1 MDVRC
6 SSARRPV
13 LIALLAAWCVGGA
26 LAAQTPPQT
35 PEADRSANAEMAK
48 RVKAR
53 IEALER
59 EADRLARQSRSLLGD
74 MRRLEVERDLAT
86 ERLGIAEDAVKA
98 AEADLAAVNRRLA
111 EVERQ
116 RVNNLPDLKS
126 RFVEMYKHGRGRYVR
141 MLMGVR
147 DVREFG
153 RATRAVASL
162 AHINQ
167 QRIDR
172 HRRTLEEIRM
182 QRTRAE
188 TQTRE
193 LESKRG
199 EARKARAAAARAVQA
214 RAAMLDEIDRRRDL
228 NAQLAGEL
236 QVAQER
242 LEAAVQNV
250 AAGQQVESVSVPLA
264 PFRGALDWPVSGRVV
279 GRFGQSNRMASAG
292 VRNGIEVA
300 APAGTPV
307 HAVHPGTVGFADAFT
322 GYGTLVILDHGSNQY
337 TLYGYLSE
345 ATVKQGQ
352 RVNVGDELG
361 RVGSAPVGDSALY
374 YEMRV
379 DGRSVDPLQWL
390 KKQSRF

>member
-1 MDVRC
+1 MDGRFSRPWRLALVVTLAVASVC
-6 SSARRPV
+6 GPLSAQSPETDR
-13 LIALLAAWCVGGA
+13 AAN
-26 LAAQTPPQT
+26 
-35 PEADRSANAEMAK
+35 EAMAK

-53 IEALER
+53 IESLQR

-86 ERLGIAEDAVKA
+86 ERLGVAEAAVKA
-98 AEADLAAVNRRLA
+98 AEAEVSAVNRRLA
-111 EVERQ
+111 EAERQ
-116 RVNNLPDLKS
+116 RINNLPDLKG
-126 RFVEMYKHGRGRYVR
+126 RFVEMYKGGRGSYAR

-147 DVREFG
+147 NIREFG

-167 QRIDR
+167 QRIER
-172 HRRTLEEIRM
+172 HRRTLEEIRL

-188 TQTRE
+188 AQTRE
-193 LESKRG
+193 LETKRG
-199 EARKARAAAARAVQA
+199 EARQARAAAARAVQA
-214 RAAMLDEIDRRRDL
+214 RATMLDEIDRRRDL

-236 QVAQER
+236 QVAQQR

-250 AAGQQVESVSVPLA
+250 AAGQQAEPVSVPIST
-264 PFRGALDWPVSGRVV
+264 FRGALDWPVAGQVV
-279 GRFGQSNRMASAG
+279 GRFGQSNRMSSVG

-300 APAGTPV
+300 APTGTPV

-345 ATVKQGQ
+345 AIVKQGQ
-352 RVNVGDELG
+352 RVNAGDELG

>member
-1 MDVRC
+1 MGVRC
-6 SSARRPV
+6 FSARRPV
-13 LIALLAAWCVGGA
+13 LIAILAAWFAGGA
-26 LAAQTPPQT
+26 VAAQTPG
-35 PEADRSANAEMAK
+35 ADSAAHAAMAR

-53 IEALER
+53 IEALQR

-74 MRRLEVERDLAT
+74 MRRLEVARDLAT
-86 ERLGIAEDAVKA
+86 EQLGVAEDAVKA
-98 AEADLAAVNRRLA
+98 AETNLAAVNLRLA
-111 EVERQ
+111 EAERQ
-116 RVNNLPDLKS
+116 RVNNLPDLKG
-126 RFVEMYKHGRGRYVR
+126 RFVEMYKHGRGSYARL
-141 MLMGVR
+141 LMSVR

-167 QRIDR
+167 QRIER
-172 HRRTLEEIRM
+172 HRRTLEEIRL

-188 TQTRE
+188 AQTRE
-193 LESKRG
+193 LETKRG
-199 EARKARAAAARAVQA
+199 DARKARAAAARAVQA

-242 LEAAVQNV
+242 LAAAVQNV
-250 AAGQQVESVSVPLA
+250 AAGQQVETVAVPLT

-279 GRFGQSNRMASAG
+279 GRFGQSNRMSSAG

-307 HAVHPGTVGFADAFT
+307 RAVHPGTVGFADAFT
-322 GYGTLVILDHGSNQY
+322 GYGTLVILDHGSNHY

-352 RVNVGDELG
+352 RVNAGDELG
-361 RVGSAPVGDSALY
+361 RVGSAPVGDNALY

>member
-1 MDVRC
+1 
-6 SSARRPV
+6 
-13 LIALLAAWCVGGA
+13 
-26 LAAQTPPQT
+26 
-35 PEADRSANAEMAK
+35 MAK

-53 IEALER
+53 IEALQR

-74 MRRLEVERDLAT
+74 MRRLEIERDLAT
-86 ERLGIAEDAVKA
+86 EQVTA
-98 AEADLAAVNRRLA
+98 AEAAVKGAEADVVAVNRRLA
-111 EVERQ
+111 DVEQQ
-116 RVNNLPDLKS
+116 RVNNLPDLKA
-126 RFVEMYKHGRGRYVR
+126 RFVETYKNGRGGYVR
-141 MLMGVR
+141 LLMGVR

-167 QRIDR
+167 QRIER
-172 HRRTLEEIRM
+172 HRRTLEEIRV

-188 TQTRE
+188 AHTRE
-193 LESKRG
+193 LGQKRA
-199 EARKARAAAARAVQA
+199 EARRARAAAARAVQA
-214 RAAMLDEIDRRRDL
+214 RAARLDEIDRRRDL

-236 QVAQER
+236 QVAQRR
-242 LEAAVQNV
+242 LEAAVENV
-250 AAGQQVESVSVPLA
+250 AAGQQVETVSVPIS
-264 PFRGALDWPVSGRVV
+264 PFRGALDWPVPGRVV
-279 GRFGQSNRMASAG
+279 GRFGQSNRMSSAG

-307 HAVHPGTVGFADAFT
+307 HAVHPGTVGYADAFT
-322 GYGTLVILDHGSNQY
+322 GYGTLVIVDHGANHY
-337 TLYGYLSE
+337 TLYAYLSE

-352 RVNVGDELG
+352 RLNAGDELG
-361 RVGSAPVGDSALY
+361 RVGSAPVGDAALY

>member
-1 MDVRC
+1 MGVR
-6 SSARRPV
+6 SSRAWRRAVTATLVVMCVCGAQAR
-13 LIALLAAWCVGGA
+13 
-26 LAAQTPPQT
+26 QTPT
-35 PEADRSANAEMAK
+35 SDRAATAAMAK

-53 IEALER
+53 IEALQR

-74 MRRLEVERDLAT
+74 MRRLEIERDLAT
-86 ERLGIAEDAVKA
+86 EQVTA
-98 AEADLAAVNRRLA
+98 AEAAVKGAEADVVAVNRRLA
-111 EVERQ
+111 DVEQQ
-116 RVNNLPDLKS
+116 RVNNLPDLKA
-126 RFVEMYKHGRGRYVR
+126 RFVETYKNGRGGYVR
-141 MLMGVR
+141 LLMGVR

-167 QRIDR
+167 QRIER
-172 HRRTLEEIRM
+172 HRRTLEEIRV

-188 TQTRE
+188 AHTRE
-193 LESKRG
+193 LGQKRA
-199 EARKARAAAARAVQA
+199 EARRARAAAARAVQA
-214 RAAMLDEIDRRRDL
+214 RAARLDEIDRRRDL

-236 QVAQER
+236 QVAQRR
-242 LEAAVQNV
+242 LEAAVENV
-250 AAGQQVESVSVPLA
+250 AAGQQVETVSVPIS
-264 PFRGALDWPVSGRVV
+264 PFRGALDWPVPGRVV
-279 GRFGQSNRMASAG
+279 GRFGQSNRMSSAG

-307 HAVHPGTVGFADAFT
+307 HAVHPGTVGYADAFT
-322 GYGTLVILDHGSNQY
+322 GYGTLVIVDHGANHY
-337 TLYGYLSE
+337 TLYAYLSE

-352 RVNVGDELG
+352 RLNAGDELG
-361 RVGSAPVGDSALY
+361 RVGSAPVGDAALY